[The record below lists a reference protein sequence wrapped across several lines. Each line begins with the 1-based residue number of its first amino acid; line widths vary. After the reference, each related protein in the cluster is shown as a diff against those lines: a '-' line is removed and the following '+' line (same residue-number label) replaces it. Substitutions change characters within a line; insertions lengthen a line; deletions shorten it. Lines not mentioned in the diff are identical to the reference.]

1 MLQLLH
7 PNLSR
12 MKFGIV
18 LHSLVPIRKEPQ
30 EESEMVSQL
39 VFGEGIRVISEN
51 DGWTQIITQFDDYPG
66 WIDSRLYREIKYAT
80 FNGYQESPPK
90 VLDSLIM
97 SIEKAGSRPRLI
109 LAGSNLPG
117 YNRKKDTL
125 VIEDE
130 VLHIRSTFSDFNSK
144 ELQEINKTAGYF
156 LNAPYLWGGR
166 SIFGCDC
173 SGFIQMV
180 YKIHGIPLKRDSS
193 QQAKQGEAI
202 SSLTDARLGDLAF
215 FANTEGKVYHVG
227 LILSP
232 MEIVHSSGYVHIDR
246 LDETGIYNLET
257 QQYTHRLF
265 SIRRVADVPVAR
277 K

>member
-1 MLQLLH
+1 M
-7 PNLSR
+7 N
-12 MKFGIV
+12 FGIV
-18 LHSLVPIRKEPQ
+18 LYSLVPMRKDPL

-39 VFGEGIRVISEN
+39 VFGESIRVISESE
-51 DGWTQIITQFDDYPG
+51 GWTRIISQFDDYPG
-66 WIDSRLYREIKYAT
+66 WIDSRLYKRITEAT
-80 FNGYQESPPK
+80 FNDYGESSQK
-90 VLDSLIM
+90 VLDALIM
-97 SIEKAGSRPRLI
+97 TIEKAGSRPRMI

-130 VLHIRSTFSDFNSK
+130 VFHIRSTFGDFNSK
-144 ELQEINKTAGYF
+144 GLQEINKTAGYF

-166 SIFGCDC
+166 SLFGCDC
-173 SGFIQMV
+173 SGFVQMV

-202 SSLTDARLGDLAF
+202 SSLADSRLGDLAF
-215 FANTEGKVYHVG
+215 FVNEEGKVYHVG

-246 LDETGIYNLET
+246 LDETGIFNMET

-265 SIRRVADVPVAR
+265 SIRRVADIPESR

>member
-1 MLQLLH
+1 M
-7 PNLSR
+7 R
-12 MKFGIV
+12 FGIV
-18 LHSLVPIRKEPQ
+18 LHSLVPVRKDPQ

-39 VFGEGIRVISEN
+39 IFGESISIIAEN
-51 DGWTQIITQFDDYPG
+51 EGWTQVVTQFDDYPG
-66 WIDSRLYREIKYAT
+66 WIDSRLYKEIKESTY
-80 FNGYQESPPK
+80 YSYLKSPPI

-125 VIEDE
+125 TVEDE
-130 VLHIRSTFSDFNSK
+130 VFHIRSTFGDFNTK
-144 ELQEINKTAGYF
+144 GLHEINKTAGYF

-173 SGFIQMV
+173 SGFVQMV

-193 QQAKQGEAI
+193 QQAKQGVVI
-202 SSLTDARLGDLAF
+202 SSLADTRLGDLAF
-215 FANTEGKVYHVG
+215 FASSAGKVYHVG

-232 MEIVHSSGYVHIDR
+232 MEIIHSSGFVHIDR
-246 LDETGIYNLET
+246 LDETGIYSLEA
-257 QQYTHRLF
+257 QQYTHHLF
-265 SIRRVADVPVAR
+265 SIRRVAEVPVAR
-277 K
+277 H